1 MRHANAKWS
10 RVSIRVTKQI
20 ARAGPWHGRPKKILS
35 SRSIIVKKFS
45 WRVSNRVGKAVPK
58 KLGDAGAPAP
68 WHGAWVIVRNTPLP
82 TCVTVTNLVV
92 LRQTVRAY
100 IPRLSEKMRP
110 SHPAFQDPWRSSE
123 PTRIDRL
130 PVTSCYWYTVIMGLA
145 RTFSRV
151 NGVFGRKSENFV
163 HPVYSTPPL
172 TWFLLEFSNGDG
184 LVRTIMMPLIKVKN
198 VNDIWFLFDTISQ
211 HDGQTDQGW

>member
-1 MRHANAKWS
+1 MEREEMRHANAKRS
-10 RVSIRVTKQI
+10 RVSNRVTKQI

-35 SRSIIVKKFS
+35 SRSIIVKRFS

-100 IPRLSEKMRP
+100 ITEVVGKNATLASRLS
-110 SHPAFQDPWRSSE
+110 RSLKVIGTDTDRSA
-123 PTRIDRL
+123 TRD
-130 PVTSCYWYTVIMGLA
+130 
-145 RTFSRV
+145 
-151 NGVFGRKSENFV
+151 
-163 HPVYSTPPL
+163 
-172 TWFLLEFSNGDG
+172 FLLLVHSNHGPSSYFFPGKWRFRSKIGKFCSSCIFNAPAD
-184 LVRTIMMPLIKVKN
+184 VVPLGI
-198 VNDIWFLFDTISQ
+198 
-211 HDGQTDQGW
+211 